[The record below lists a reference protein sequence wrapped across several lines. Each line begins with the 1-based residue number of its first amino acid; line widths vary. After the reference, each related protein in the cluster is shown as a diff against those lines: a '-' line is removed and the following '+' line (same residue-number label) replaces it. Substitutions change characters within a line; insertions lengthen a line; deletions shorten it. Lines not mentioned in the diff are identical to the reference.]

1 MRHPLR
7 VAALTVPEDNT
18 RMRLRHARVASARPW
33 PARAALAWVLALGFV
48 PLAGA
53 QELDPGAYAVAPIGV
68 NVFILTNSSSF
79 GDLAFDPAGPIDEA
93 SAAINT
99 TVFGYVRVVNVAGRS
114 GQIAIGVPVV
124 AGHLEGRY
132 LGEPAEVD
140 RYGPGDTRV
149 RMAVNLYGAPAM
161 DRKAFVQHRR
171 PRLVGASL
179 TVGVPTGRYSSER
192 LINIGSNRWAFKPE
206 IGLMMARGRW
216 TFETYGGVWLFTKNA
231 DFYRGSVRTQD
242 PIGSLQFHVQ
252 YMFGPRLLLSA
263 NSNFY
268 TGGRTTVND
277 RENLDLQRNSRIGR
291 DADSAAVGR
300 PYPARCRQS
309 RRRHD
314 DRRRLHEHRDRF
326 SAGVGWGLDP
336 ELTCVGDVA
345 QAFRPA
351 RARVGRAEARRHLG
365 GPIVNT
371 SELRR

>member
-277 RENLDLQRNSRIGR
+277 RENLDLQRNSRIGVTLIR
-291 DADSAAVGR
+291 PLSGGRTLRVAVSRGAVTTIGADFTSIAIGFQQA
-300 PYPARCRQS
+300 
-309 RRRHD
+309 
-314 DRRRLHEHRDRF
+314 
-326 SAGVGWGLDP
+326 WG
-336 ELTCVGDVA
+336 
-345 QAFRPA
+345 
-351 RARVGRAEARRHLG
+351 G
-365 GPIVNT
+365 G
-371 SELRR
+371 